1 VRRVID
7 ALSITR
13 EAPDTRLA
21 GEFDGEPMVQSFQV
35 RELGRVWI
43 TTAEA
48 LTVPGFGRQWVAE
61 QLSALDP
68 DELPRALAVGLRLRA
83 DTREPALAA

>member
-7 ALSITR
+7 ALTIHR
-13 EAPDTRLA
+13 EPPDTRRFA
-21 GEFDGEPMVQSFQV
+21 EFDGEPMVQSFTV
-35 RELGRVWI
+35 GDLGRAWI

-48 LTVPGFGRQWVAE
+48 LTIPGFGRQWVAA

-68 DELPRALAVGLRLRA
+68 DELARALALGLRLRA
-83 DTREPALAA
+83 DAREPALA

>member
-1 VRRVID
+1 VRRVVH
-7 ALSITR
+7 ALTIFR
-13 EAPDTRLA
+13 EPPDTRRFA
-21 GEFDGEPMVQSFQV
+21 EFDGEPMVQSFQV
-35 RELGRVWI
+35 GELGRAWI

-68 DELPRALAVGLRLRA
+68 EELARALAAGLRLRA
-83 DTREPALAA
+83 QARALALAA

>member
-1 VRRVID
+1 MRRVVD
-7 ALSITR
+7 ALTIFR
-13 EAPDTRLA
+13 ERPDTRLA

-35 RELGRVWI
+35 GELGRAWI

-48 LTVPGFGRQWVAE
+48 LSVPSFGRQWVAE

-68 DELPRALAVGLRLRA
+68 DELPRALAIGLRLRA
-83 DTREPALAA
+83 ETREPALA